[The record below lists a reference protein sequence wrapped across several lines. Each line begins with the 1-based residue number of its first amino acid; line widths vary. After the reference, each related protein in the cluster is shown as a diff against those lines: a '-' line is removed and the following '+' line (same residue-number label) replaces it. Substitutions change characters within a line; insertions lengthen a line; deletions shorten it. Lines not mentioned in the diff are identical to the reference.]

1 MKKLVQEFKEFAF
14 KGDIVSLAIAFVMAA
29 AFGAVV
35 SALVDHIVMPIV
47 GILFGEPSFDF
58 LTLTINDSVILYGSF
73 ITAVVKFIAIALGV
87 FFFIVKPYKA
97 YQDAQAEEEE
107 EAPAEPSE
115 DIKLLMEIRDA
126 LNKYRV
132 RSNRCKG
139 PVQRAPFSWN

>member
-1 MKKLVQEFKEFAF
+1 VKKLVQEFKEFAF

-97 YQDAQAEEEE
+97 YQDAQAKDEE
-107 EAPAEPSE
+107 EAPAEPSD

-126 LNKYRV
+126 LNK
-132 RSNRCKG
+132 
-139 PVQRAPFSWN
+139 